1 MKHPVTIALYLL
13 SHTRCCA
20 SQSWTEVLLQEKYVN
35 SMWVRLLLWR
45 YLRTVW
51 RHQIEDRWQTSFV
64 LSSIIYLS
72 IYIYLSGVAGERQT
86 PPRLLT
92 ATATAL
98 CGDRGDGVNSWVAAT
113 PSPATSYR
121 NKITYIVRSVWTTTV
136 ATIQASY
143 IQSEV
148 AKFKRNPSPVAFY
161 YCPICMLYV
170 QLPASWIQC
179 NEHWT
184 VWMIFQSYHH
194 MTESLKTCSYKK
206 VWVNFCIEIGLKKCQ
221 LHFLRIALHKVI
233 TRELE

>member
-1 MKHPVTIALYLL
+1 MRARL
-13 SHTRCCA
+13 SPA
-20 SQSWTEVLLQEKYVN
+20 SSLPLPLHSAGTEETE
-35 SMWVRLLLWR
+35 S
-45 YLRTVW
+45 TVGS
-51 RHQIEDRWQTSFV
+51 Q
-64 LSSIIYLS
+64 
-72 IYIYLSGVAGERQT
+72 
-86 PPRLLT
+86 PPRHPQHYCTLCT
-92 ATATAL
+92 ASYITL
-98 CGDRGDGVNSWVAAT
+98 
-113 PSPATSYR
+113 YR
-121 NKITYIVRSVWTTTV
+121 NKITYIVRSVWTT
-136 ATIQASY
+136 Y
-143 IQSEV
+143 KLKLQSWKES
-148 AKFKRNPSPVAFY
+148 PSPVAFY